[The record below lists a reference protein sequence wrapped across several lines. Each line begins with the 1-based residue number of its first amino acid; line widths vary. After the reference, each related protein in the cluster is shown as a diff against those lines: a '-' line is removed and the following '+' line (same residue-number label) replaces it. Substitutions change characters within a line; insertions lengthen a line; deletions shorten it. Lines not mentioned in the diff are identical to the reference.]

1 MSKSRASSGASRRKV
16 ARPKAKEKV
25 VEAAQRPLE
34 VVIGGGK
41 NPRVANVW
49 RIDEEASGVVL
60 KLGWVDRRELT
71 ETDRSW
77 FEAVYADHV
86 ATAYLPQAVLDD
98 LAATLGRYALVK
110 GLISTETVVAVE
122 AAKAAE

>member
-1 MSKSRASSGASRRKV
+1 MSKSRAASGTGRRKV

-34 VVIGGGK
+34 VVIGGGD

-49 RIDEEASGVVL
+49 RIDDQASGVVL

-77 FEAVYADHV
+77 FDSVYADHV
-86 ATAYLPQAVLDD
+86 ATAYLPQVVLDD
-98 LAATLGRYALVK
+98 LAATLGRYALAK

-122 AAKAAE
+122 ADKAAE